1 MSARKATHTTA
12 LNLIRVGELLIPL
25 LIVGMRVGGIRGIFA
40 GRLLTDLTV
49 GALGLFWVERVLA
62 IMSTANPAFPPE
74 GAGPRSH

>member
-1 MSARKATHTTA
+1 LSARKATHTTA